1 MDGIPR
7 GNCTANDPR
16 TDIGSH
22 GGPRERNHVTFL
34 KRRGDRL
41 KTGFIG
47 AGKVGFT
54 LGKFFCSKGSTDCTE
69 SSNSIKVT
77 GYYSRNTQSAE
88 EAAKFTGTK
97 AFTDMG
103 ALIEA
108 SDVLFLTVPDGS
120 ITEVYEQVRQY
131 PIQGKYICH
140 CSGSLSA
147 GEAFPGIDQTGAY
160 EYSVHP
166 LFAVSDKYE
175 AYKELQDV
183 FFAVEGNE
191 EHLPEIKG
199 MLKSVDIDLQVI
211 RAEDKTLYHAA
222 AVTASNLA
230 VALLAESIDMLCQ
243 CGFDEADARKALT
256 PLVTG
261 NVHHVLAKGPAE
273 ALTGPVERGDE
284 KTIAKHLGC
293 LDDKQRELYRVLSS
307 RLIPIAESKHPDR
320 LYQNIEELLST
331 S

>member
-1 MDGIPR
+1 M
-7 GNCTANDPR
+7 
-16 TDIGSH
+16 
-22 GGPRERNHVTFL
+22 
-34 KRRGDRL
+34 

-54 LGKFFCSKGSTDCTE
+54 LGKFFSSKEND
-69 SSNSIKVT
+69 SIKVT

-88 EAAKFTGTK
+88 EAAQFTESR
-97 AFTDMG
+97 AFDDMG

-120 ITEVYEQVRQY
+120 ITEVYDEVRQY

-140 CSGSLSA
+140 CSGSLSSK
-147 GEAFPGIDQTGAY
+147 EAFPGIDQTGAY

-199 MLKSVDIDLQVI
+199 MLGSVGIDLQVI

-243 CGFDEADARKALT
+243 CGFSEEDARRALT

-261 NVHHVLAKGPAE
+261 NVHHVLEKGPAA

-284 KTIAKHLGC
+284 KTIAKHLAV
-293 LDDKQRELYRVLSS
+293 LNDSQRELYRVLSS

-320 LYQNIEELLST
+320 LYQNIERLLSEDY
-331 S
+331 

>member
-1 MDGIPR
+1 M
-7 GNCTANDPR
+7 
-16 TDIGSH
+16 
-22 GGPRERNHVTFL
+22 
-34 KRRGDRL
+34 

-54 LGKFFCSKGSTDCTE
+54 LGKYFSSKKSD
-69 SSNSIKVT
+69 SIKVT

-88 EAAKFTGTK
+88 EAAQFTETQ

-230 VALLAESIDMLCQ
+230 VALLAESINMLCQ
-243 CGFDEADARKALT
+243 CGFSEEDARKAL
-256 PLVTG
+256 LEQLEKLEAA
-261 NVHHVLAKGPAE
+261 LAKDEDTAVREE
-273 ALTGPVERGDE
+273 A
-284 KTIAKHLGC
+284 
-293 LDDKQRELYRVLSS
+293 
-307 RLIPIAESKHPDR
+307 
-320 LYQNIEELLST
+320 
-331 S
+331 

>member
-1 MDGIPR
+1 M
-7 GNCTANDPR
+7 
-16 TDIGSH
+16 
-22 GGPRERNHVTFL
+22 
-34 KRRGDRL
+34 

-54 LGKFFCSKGSTDCTE
+54 LGKYFSSKSNEGSG
-69 SSNSIKVT
+69 IQVT

-88 EAAKFTGTK
+88 EAAQFTDTQ
-97 AFTDMG
+97 AFTEMG

-120 ITEVYEQVRQY
+120 ITQVYEEVRQY

-191 EHLPEIKG
+191 EHLPQVKE
-199 MLKSVDIDLQVI
+199 MLKGVGIDLQVI

-230 VALLAESIDMLCQ
+230 VALLAESINMLCQ
-243 CGFDEADARKALT
+243 CGFSEEDARRALT

-261 NVHHVLAKGPAE
+261 NIHHVLEKGPAA

-293 LDDKQRELYRVLSS
+293 LNEGQRELYRVLSS

-320 LYQNIEELLST
+320 LYQNIKDLLEEDLLNEKLQNQEL
-331 S
+331 

>member
-1 MDGIPR
+1 MDGIPPRKLYREGPGTDTRCAHASR
-7 GNCTANDPR
+7 GKGTTSPF
-16 TDIGSH
+16 
-22 GGPRERNHVTFL
+22 E
-34 KRRGDRL
+34 KRGDRL

-54 LGKFFCSKGSTDCTE
+54 LGKYFSSKTGT
-69 SSNSIKVT
+69 NSIKVT

-88 EAAKFTGTK
+88 EAANFTGSK
-97 AFTDMG
+97 AFTDLG

-108 SDVLFLTVPDGS
+108 SDVLFLTVPDGTIS
-120 ITEVYEQVRQY
+120 EVFEQVRQY

-199 MLKSVDIDLQVI
+199 MLKEAGIDLQVI

-230 VALLAESIDMLCQ
+230 VALLAESIDMLCK

-261 NVHHVLAKGPAE
+261 NVQHVLSRGPAA
-273 ALTGPVERGDE
+273 ALTGPVERGDA
-284 KTIAKHLGC
+284 KTIAKHLAC
-293 LDDKQRELYRVLSS
+293 MNEQQSAIYRVLSS

-320 LYQNIEELLST
+320 LYQDIKDLLNENL
-331 S
+331 

>member
-1 MDGIPR
+1 M
-7 GNCTANDPR
+7 
-16 TDIGSH
+16 
-22 GGPRERNHVTFL
+22 
-34 KRRGDRL
+34 

-88 EAAKFTGTK
+88 EAANFTGSE
-97 AFTDMG
+97 AFTDLG

-108 SDVLFLTVPDGS
+108 SDVLFLTVPDGTIS
-120 ITEVYEQVRQY
+120 EVFEQVRQY

-183 FFAVEGNE
+183 FFAVEGSE
-191 EHLPEIKG
+191 EHLPKIKG
-199 MLKSVDIDLQVI
+199 MLKEAGIDLQVI

-261 NVHHVLAKGPAE
+261 NVQHVLSRGPAA
-273 ALTGPVERGDE
+273 ALTGPVERGDA
-284 KTIAKHLGC
+284 KTIAKHLAC
-293 LDDKQRELYRVLSS
+293 MNEQQSAIYRVLSS

-320 LYQNIEELLST
+320 LYQNIEQLLSEDPEKDH
-331 S
+331 

>member
-1 MDGIPR
+1 M
-7 GNCTANDPR
+7 
-16 TDIGSH
+16 
-22 GGPRERNHVTFL
+22 
-34 KRRGDRL
+34 

-54 LGKFFCSKGSTDCTE
+54 LGKYFSSKTGT
-69 SSNSIKVT
+69 NSIKVT

-88 EAAKFTGTK
+88 EAANFTGSK
-97 AFTDMG
+97 AFTDLG

-108 SDVLFLTVPDGS
+108 SDVLFLTVPDGTIS
-120 ITEVYEQVRQY
+120 EVFEQVRQY
-131 PIQGKYICH
+131 PVSGKYICH

-199 MLKSVDIDLQVI
+199 MLKEAGIDLQVI

-261 NVHHVLAKGPAE
+261 NVQHVLSRGPAA
-273 ALTGPVERGDE
+273 ALTGPVERGDA
-284 KTIAKHLGC
+284 KTIAKHLAC
-293 LDDKQRELYRVLSS
+293 MNEQQSAIYRVLSS

-320 LYQNIEELLST
+320 LYQDIKDLLNENL
-331 S
+331 

>member
-1 MDGIPR
+1 M
-7 GNCTANDPR
+7 
-16 TDIGSH
+16 
-22 GGPRERNHVTFL
+22 
-34 KRRGDRL
+34 

-54 LGKFFCSKGSTDCTE
+54 LGKFFCSKSSTDCD
-69 SSNSIKVT
+69 SKSDSIKVT

-88 EAAKFTGTK
+88 EAAKFTETQ

-103 ALIEA
+103 AIIEA

-147 GEAFPGIDQTGAY
+147 GEVFPGIDQTGAY
-160 EYSVHP
+160 GYSVHP

-191 EHLPEIKG
+191 EHLPEIKR
-199 MLKSVDIDLQVI
+199 MLKSVGIDLQVI
-211 RAEDKTLYHAA
+211 MAEDKTLYHAA

-230 VALLAESIDMLCQ
+230 VALLAESINMLCQ
-243 CGFDEADARKALT
+243 CGFSEEDARKALT
-256 PLVTG
+256 PLVMG
-261 NVHHVLAKGPAE
+261 NVEHVLEKGPAA

-284 KTIAKHLGC
+284 KTIIKHLDC
-293 LDDKQRELYRVLSS
+293 LNGRQRELYRVLSS

-320 LYQNIEELLST
+320 LYQNIERLLSEDY
-331 S
+331 

>member
-1 MDGIPR
+1 M
-7 GNCTANDPR
+7 
-16 TDIGSH
+16 
-22 GGPRERNHVTFL
+22 
-34 KRRGDRL
+34 

-54 LGKFFCSKGSTDCTE
+54 LGKFFCSKT
-69 SSNSIKVT
+69 SSNSIEVT
-77 GYYSRNTQSAE
+77 GYYSRNTNSAE
-88 EAAKFTGTK
+88 EAAKFTETE
-97 AFTDMG
+97 AFTDLG

-108 SDVLFLTVPDGS
+108 SDVLFLTVPDGT

-183 FFAVEGNE
+183 FFTIEGNA
-191 EHLPEIKG
+191 EHLPEIEG
-199 MLKSVDIDLQVI
+199 MLKSTDIDLQVI

-222 AVTASNLA
+222 AVTASNLV
-230 VALLAESIDMLCQ
+230 VALLAQSIEMLCQ
-243 CGFDEADARKALT
+243 CGFDEESARKALT
-256 PLVTG
+256 PLVSG
-261 NVHHVLAKGPAE
+261 NVNHVLARGPAE

-284 KTIAKHLGC
+284 KTVAKHLAC
-293 LDDKQRELYRVLSS
+293 MTDEQRAVYRVLSS

-320 LYQNIEELLST
+320 LYQDIREVLEENL
-331 S
+331 

>member
-1 MDGIPR
+1 M
-7 GNCTANDPR
+7 
-16 TDIGSH
+16 
-22 GGPRERNHVTFL
+22 
-34 KRRGDRL
+34 

-54 LGKFFCSKGSTDCTE
+54 LGKYFSSKTGT
-69 SSNSIKVT
+69 NSIKVT

-88 EAAKFTGTK
+88 EAANFTGSK
-97 AFTDMG
+97 AFTDLG

-108 SDVLFLTVPDGS
+108 SDVLFLTVPDGTIS
-120 ITEVYEQVRQY
+120 EVFEQVRQY
-131 PIQGKYICH
+131 PVSGKYICH

-147 GEAFPGIDQTGAY
+147 GEAFPGIDQTGAYEYSVHPLFGAY

-199 MLKSVDIDLQVI
+199 MLKEAGIDLQVI

-261 NVHHVLAKGPAE
+261 NVQHVLSRGPAA
-273 ALTGPVERGDE
+273 ALTGPVERGDA
-284 KTIAKHLGC
+284 KTIAKHLAC
-293 LDDKQRELYRVLSS
+293 MNEQQSAIYRVLSS

-320 LYQNIEELLST
+320 LYQDIKDLLNENL
-331 S
+331 

>member
-1 MDGIPR
+1 M
-7 GNCTANDPR
+7 
-16 TDIGSH
+16 
-22 GGPRERNHVTFL
+22 
-34 KRRGDRL
+34 
-41 KTGFIG
+41 KTGVIG

-54 LGKFFCSKGSTDCTE
+54 LGKFFSSK
-69 SSNSIKVT
+69 SSNDCNENDGIQVT

-88 EAAKFTGTK
+88 EAAQFTETQ

-120 ITEVYEQVRQY
+120 ITEVYEEVRQY

-191 EHLPEIKG
+191 EHLPEIRR
-199 MLKSVDIDLQVI
+199 MLKSAGIDLQVI
-211 RAEDKTLYHAA
+211 KAEDKSLYHAA

-243 CGFDEADARKALT
+243 CGFSEEDARKAIT
-256 PLVTG
+256 PLVMG
-261 NVHHVLAKGPAE
+261 NVHHVLTKGPAA

-284 KTIAKHLGC
+284 KTIAKHLSC
-293 LDDKQRELYRVLSS
+293 LNGRQREVYRVLSS

-320 LYQNIEELLST
+320 LYQNIREVLDPDLSEEDYEAMYLPDEDL
-331 S
+331 

>member
-1 MDGIPR
+1 M
-7 GNCTANDPR
+7 
-16 TDIGSH
+16 
-22 GGPRERNHVTFL
+22 
-34 KRRGDRL
+34 

-54 LGKFFCSKGSTDCTE
+54 LGKFFSSK
-69 SSNSIKVT
+69 SSNDCNENDGIQVT

-88 EAAKFTGTK
+88 EAAQFTQTQ
-97 AFTDMG
+97 AFDDMG

-120 ITEVYEQVRQY
+120 ITEVYDEVRQY

-140 CSGSLSA
+140 CSGSLSSK
-147 GEAFPGIDQTGAY
+147 EAFPGIDQTGAY

-191 EHLPEIKG
+191 EHLPEIKA
-199 MLKSVDIDLQVI
+199 MLKSVGIDLQVI

-243 CGFDEADARKALT
+243 CGFSEEDARKALT
-256 PLVTG
+256 PLVMG
-261 NVHHVLAKGPAE
+261 NVHHVLEKGPAA

-284 KTIAKHLGC
+284 KTIAKHLSVLNGR
-293 LDDKQRELYRVLSS
+293 QRELYRVLSS

-320 LYQNIEELLST
+320 LYQNIERLLSEDY
-331 S
+331 

>member
-7 GNCTANDPR
+7 RKLYREGPG
-16 TDIGSH
+16 TDSGATS
-22 GGPRERNHVTFL
+22 PFE
-34 KRRGDRL
+34 KRGDRL

-54 LGKFFCSKGSTDCTE
+54 LGKFFSTQTGA
-69 SSNSIKVT
+69 NSIKVT
-77 GYYSRNTQSAE
+77 GYYSRDTHSAE
-88 EAAKFTGTK
+88 EAAKFTASE
-97 AFTDMG
+97 AFTEMG

-108 SDVLFLTVPDGS
+108 SDVLFLTVPDGA

-131 PIQGKYICH
+131 PVSGKYICH

-183 FFAVEGNE
+183 FFAVEGNAQ
-191 EHLPEIKG
+191 HLPEIKG
-199 MLKSVDIDLQVI
+199 MLKSAGIDLQVI

-230 VALLAESIDMLCQ
+230 VALLAESIDMLQQ
-243 CGFDEADARKALT
+243 CGFDEQDARKALT

-261 NVHHVLAKGPAE
+261 NVQHVLSHGPAA

-284 KTIAKHLGC
+284 KTIAKHLAC
-293 LDDKQRELYRVLSS
+293 LNDQQSEIYRVLSS

-320 LYQNIEELLST
+320 LYRKIEELLKENH
-331 S
+331 

>member
-1 MDGIPR
+1 MRI
-7 GNCTANDPR
+7 
-16 TDIGSH
+16 
-22 GGPRERNHVTFL
+22 
-34 KRRGDRL
+34 
-41 KTGFIG
+41 GFIG
-47 AGKVGFT
+47 AGRMGFT
-54 LGKFFCSKGSTDCTE
+54 LGKHLISGGAKVVGYFSR
-69 SSNSIKVT
+69 SIL
-77 GYYSRNTQSAE
+77 SAK
-88 EAAKFTGTK
+88 EAA
-97 AFTDMG
+97 AFTDTSYYET
-103 ALIEA
+103 IEA
-108 SDVLFLTVPDGS
+108 LVADCDVIFLTVPDGS
-120 ITEVYEQVRQY
+120 IKEVYEQVRQY

-191 EHLPEIKG
+191 EHLPKIKG
-199 MLKSVDIDLQVI
+199 MLKSAGIDLQVI

-261 NVHHVLAKGPAE
+261 NVQHVLTHGPAA
-273 ALTGPVERGDE
+273 ALTGPVERGDA
-284 KTIAKHLGC
+284 KTIAKHLAC
-293 LDDKQRELYRVLSS
+293 MNEQQSAIYRVLSS

-320 LYQNIEELLST
+320 LYQNIEQLLSEDPEKDQK
-331 S
+331 SKDY

>member
-1 MDGIPR
+1 M
-7 GNCTANDPR
+7 
-16 TDIGSH
+16 
-22 GGPRERNHVTFL
+22 
-34 KRRGDRL
+34 

-54 LGKFFCSKGSTDCTE
+54 LGKFFSSKGSNDCNE
-69 SSNSIKVT
+69 NDGIKVT

-88 EAAKFTGTK
+88 EAAQFTETR
-97 AFTDMG
+97 AFTDMS

-120 ITEVYEQVRQY
+120 ITEVYEQVRQH

-140 CSGSLSA
+140 CSGSLSSK
-147 GEAFPGIDQTGAY
+147 EAFPGIDQTGAY

-199 MLKSVDIDLQVI
+199 MLKSAGIDLQVI

-243 CGFDEADARKALT
+243 CGFSEEDARKALT
-256 PLVTG
+256 PLVMG
-261 NVHHVLAKGPAE
+261 NVHHVLAKGPAA

-284 KTIAKHLGC
+284 KTVIKHLSVLNGR
-293 LDDKQRELYRVLSS
+293 QRELYRVLSS

-320 LYQNIEELLST
+320 LYQNIREVLEPDLSEEDYEAMYLPDEDL
-331 S
+331 

>member
-1 MDGIPR
+1 MKTGY
-7 GNCTANDPR
+7 TEA
-16 TDIGSH
+16 GSI
-22 GGPRERNHVTFL
+22 RA
-34 KRRGDRL
+34 
-41 KTGFIG
+41 GFIG

-54 LGKFFCSKGSTDCTE
+54 LGKFFSSKAGTD
-69 SSNSIKVT
+69 SIKVT

-88 EAAKFTGTK
+88 EAANFTGSE

-108 SDVLFLTVPDGS
+108 SDVLFLTVPDGT
-120 ITEVYEQVRQY
+120 IAEVFEQVRQY

-147 GEAFPGIDQTGAY
+147 REAFPGIDQTGAY
-160 EYSVHP
+160 EHSVHP

-183 FFAVEGNE
+183 FFAVEGNA

-199 MLKSVDIDLQVI
+199 MLKSAGIDLQVI

-230 VALLAESIDMLCQ
+230 VALLAESIDMLRQ
-243 CGFDEADARKALT
+243 CGFDEADARRALT

-261 NVHHVLAKGPAE
+261 NVQHILAHGPAA

-284 KTIAKHLGC
+284 KTIAKHLSC
-293 LDDKQRELYRVLSS
+293 LNEQQSAIYRVLSS

-320 LYQNIEELLST
+320 LYQNIEKLLAEDPKSG

>member
-1 MDGIPR
+1 M
-7 GNCTANDPR
+7 
-16 TDIGSH
+16 
-22 GGPRERNHVTFL
+22 
-34 KRRGDRL
+34 

-54 LGKFFCSKGSTDCTE
+54 LGKFFSSK
-69 SSNSIKVT
+69 SSNDCNENDGIQVT

-88 EAAKFTGTK
+88 EAAQFTQTQ
-97 AFTDMG
+97 AFDDMG

-120 ITEVYEQVRQY
+120 ITEVYDEVRQY

-140 CSGSLSA
+140 CSGSLSSK
-147 GEAFPGIDQTGAY
+147 EAFPGIDQTGAY

-191 EHLPEIKG
+191 EHLPEIKA
-199 MLKSVDIDLQVI
+199 MLKSVGIDLQVI

-243 CGFDEADARKALT
+243 CGFSEEDARKALT
-256 PLVTG
+256 PLVMG
-261 NVHHVLAKGPAE
+261 NVHHVLEKGPAA

-284 KTIAKHLGC
+284 KTIAKHLSVLSGR
-293 LDDKQRELYRVLSS
+293 QREVYRVLSS

-320 LYQNIEELLST
+320 LYQNIERLLSEDY
-331 S
+331 

>member
-1 MDGIPR
+1 M
-7 GNCTANDPR
+7 
-16 TDIGSH
+16 
-22 GGPRERNHVTFL
+22 
-34 KRRGDRL
+34 

-69 SSNSIKVT
+69 SSNSIEVT
-77 GYYSRNTQSAE
+77 GYYSRNTNSAE
-88 EAAKFTGTK
+88 EAAKFTETE
-97 AFTDMG
+97 AFTDLG

-108 SDVLFLTVPDGS
+108 SDVLFLTVPDGT
-120 ITEVYEQVRQY
+120 ITEVYKEVRQY

-140 CSGSLSA
+140 CSGSLSS

-183 FFAVEGNE
+183 FFTIEGNL
-191 EHLPEIKG
+191 EHLPEIEG
-199 MLKSVDIDLQVI
+199 MLRSAGLDLQVI
-211 RAEDKTLYHAA
+211 KAEDKTLYHAA

-230 VALLAESIDMLCQ
+230 VALLAESIEMLCQ
-243 CGFDEADARKALT
+243 CGFSEEDARKALT

-261 NVHHVLAKGPAE
+261 NVHHILAKGPAA

-293 LDDKQRELYRVLSS
+293 LNEGQRELYRVLSL

-320 LYQNIEELLST
+320 LYQDIREVLEENL
-331 S
+331 

>member
-1 MDGIPR
+1 MDGIPPRKLYREGPGTDTRCAHASR
-7 GNCTANDPR
+7 GKGTTSPF
-16 TDIGSH
+16 
-22 GGPRERNHVTFL
+22 E
-34 KRRGDRL
+34 KRGDRL

-54 LGKFFCSKGSTDCTE
+54 LGKYFSSKTGT
-69 SSNSIKVT
+69 NSIKVT

-88 EAAKFTGTK
+88 EAANFTGSK
-97 AFTDMG
+97 AFTDLG

-108 SDVLFLTVPDGS
+108 SDVLFLTVPDGTIS
-120 ITEVYEQVRQY
+120 EVFEQVRQY
-131 PIQGKYICH
+131 PVSGKYICH

-199 MLKSVDIDLQVI
+199 MLKEAGIDLQVI

-261 NVHHVLAKGPAE
+261 NVQHVLSRGPAA
-273 ALTGPVERGDE
+273 ALTGPVERGDA
-284 KTIAKHLGC
+284 KTIAKHLAC
-293 LDDKQRELYRVLSS
+293 MNEQQSAIYRVLSS
-307 RLIPIAESKHPDR
+307 RLIPIAEAKHPDR
-320 LYQNIEELLST
+320 LYQDIKDLLNENL
-331 S
+331 

>member
-1 MDGIPR
+1 M
-7 GNCTANDPR
+7 
-16 TDIGSH
+16 
-22 GGPRERNHVTFL
+22 
-34 KRRGDRL
+34 

-54 LGKFFCSKGSTDCTE
+54 LGKFFSSKEND
-69 SSNSIKVT
+69 SIKVT

-88 EAAKFTGTK
+88 EAAQFTQTQ
-97 AFTDMG
+97 AFDDMG
-103 ALIEA
+103 VLIEA

-120 ITEVYEQVRQY
+120 ITEVYEEVRQY

-140 CSGSLSA
+140 CSGSLSS

-191 EHLPEIKG
+191 EHLPEIKE
-199 MLKSVDIDLQVI
+199 MLKSVGIDLQVI
-211 RAEDKTLYHAA
+211 KAEDKTLYHAA

-243 CGFDEADARKALT
+243 CGFSEEDARKALT
-256 PLVTG
+256 PLVMG
-261 NVHHVLAKGPAE
+261 NVQHVLEKGPAA

-284 KTIAKHLGC
+284 KTLIKHLGC
-293 LDDKQRELYRVLSS
+293 LNGRQRELYRMLSS

-320 LYQNIEELLST
+320 LYQNIEDLLEEDLLNEKLQNQEL
-331 S
+331 

>member
-1 MDGIPR
+1 MDGIPPR
-7 GNCTANDPR
+7 KLYREGPR
-16 TDIGSH
+16 TDTRRAHASRGKGTTS
-22 GGPRERNHVTFL
+22 PFE
-34 KRRGDRL
+34 KRGDRL

-54 LGKFFCSKGSTDCTE
+54 LGKYFSSKTDA
-69 SSNSIKVT
+69 NSIKVT

-88 EAAKFTGTK
+88 EAANFTESK
-97 AFTDMG
+97 AFTDLG

-108 SDVLFLTVPDGS
+108 SDVLFLTVPDGTIS
-120 ITEVYEQVRQY
+120 EVFEQVRQY

-199 MLKSVDIDLQVI
+199 MLKEAGIDLQVI

-261 NVHHVLAKGPAE
+261 NVQHVLAHGPAA
-273 ALTGPVERGDE
+273 ALTGPVERGDA
-284 KTIAKHLGC
+284 KTIAKHLAC
-293 LDDKQRELYRVLSS
+293 MNEQQSAIYRVLSS

-320 LYQNIEELLST
+320 LYQNIEQLLSEDPEKDQ
-331 S
+331 

>member
-1 MDGIPR
+1 M
-7 GNCTANDPR
+7 
-16 TDIGSH
+16 
-22 GGPRERNHVTFL
+22 
-34 KRRGDRL
+34 

-54 LGKFFCSKGSTDCTE
+54 LGKFFSSKSSEDCN
-69 SSNSIKVT
+69 SDSIKVT

-88 EAAKFTGTK
+88 EAAQFTESQ
-97 AFTDMG
+97 AFTSLG

-191 EHLPEIKG
+191 EHLPEIKE
-199 MLKSVDIDLQVI
+199 MLKSVGIDLQVI

-243 CGFDEADARKALT
+243 CGFSEEDARKAIT
-256 PLVTG
+256 PLVMG
-261 NVHHVLAKGPAE
+261 NVHHVLEKGPAA

-284 KTIAKHLGC
+284 KTITKHLSVLSGR
-293 LDDKQRELYRVLSS
+293 QREVYRVLSS

-320 LYQNIEELLST
+320 LYQNIERLLSEDY
-331 S
+331 

>member
-1 MDGIPR
+1 M
-7 GNCTANDPR
+7 
-16 TDIGSH
+16 
-22 GGPRERNHVTFL
+22 
-34 KRRGDRL
+34 

-54 LGKFFCSKGSTDCTE
+54 LGKFFCSKSSTGCD
-69 SSNSIKVT
+69 SNSDSIKVT

-88 EAAKFTGTK
+88 EAAKFTETR
-97 AFTDMG
+97 AFTELG
-103 ALIEA
+103 AIIEA

-147 GEAFPGIDQTGAY
+147 GEVFPGIDQTGAY
-160 EYSVHP
+160 GYSVHP

-191 EHLPEIKG
+191 EHLPEIKR
-199 MLKSVDIDLQVI
+199 MLKSVGIDLQVI

-230 VALLAESIDMLCQ
+230 VALLAESINMLCQ
-243 CGFDEADARKALT
+243 CGFSEEDARKALT

-261 NVHHVLAKGPAE
+261 NVEHVLERGPAA

-284 KTIAKHLGC
+284 KTLIKHLGC
-293 LDDKQRELYRVLSS
+293 LNGRQRELYRMLSS

-320 LYQNIEELLST
+320 LYQNIEDLLEEDLLNEKLQNQEL
-331 S
+331 